1 MFSLLTLSSPL
12 KKYLK
17 RTKTIDKKMRK
28 IVSKHEEGRKKKRN
42 QLIIGGVLMAVM
54 LFSIIGYAF
63 ENYITGNTSS
73 SNPSVTYNN
82 VVFTQQNGYWGAN
95 YSGSSLLFS
104 YNPGQVSLNA
114 SLASNINDFFNKP
127 LYIYSYD
134 SNAEAEI
141 RNVLY
146 PFTSQIQDACPSG
159 MQCSQGQLPVENCSS
174 NFIIIQ
180 GGNASVSQQD
190 NCIYIS
196 GQGQNLIMSVDAV
209 LFKILGIKQ

>member
-1 MFSLLTLSSPL
+1 
-12 KKYLK
+12 
-17 RTKTIDKKMRK
+17 MRK
-28 IVSKHEEGRKKKRN
+28 IVSKHEEGRRKKRN

-54 LFSIIGYAF
+54 LFSVIGYAF
-63 ENYITGNTSS
+63 ENYIAGNTAS
-73 SNPSVTYNN
+73 SNPSMTYNK

-95 YSGSSLLFS
+95 YSGSNLLFS

-134 SNAEAEI
+134 SNAEAEV

-146 PFTSQIQDACPSG
+146 PFASQIQDACPSG
-159 MQCSQGQLPVENCSS
+159 MQCSSQQLPVENCSS

-180 GGNASVSQQD
+180 EGNASASQQD

-196 GQGQNLIMSVDAV
+196 GRGQNLIMSIDAV